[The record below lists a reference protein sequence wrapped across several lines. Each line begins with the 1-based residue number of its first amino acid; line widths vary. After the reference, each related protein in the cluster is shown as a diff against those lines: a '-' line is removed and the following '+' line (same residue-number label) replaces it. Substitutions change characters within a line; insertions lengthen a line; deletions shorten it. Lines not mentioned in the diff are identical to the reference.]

1 MTDYYRSV
9 DDVIYDILWPG
20 GGMQPH
26 IILDSGSQR
35 HNAIVEVLRRI
46 PELEYENL
54 QNFADDF
61 FWFIPPQRLGG
72 YIFPAP
78 ATYTPELSGGQK
90 LIPHSKVLYLSQALE
105 KSAWDIVVAT
115 VAHELTHIALQHKTF
130 LSLKVDEI
138 QEREA
143 FECMISWGFEK
154 EAKKLKK
161 VNKWYV
167 AYEKKFFNPLRTE
180 MIF

>member
-1 MTDYYRSV
+1 MADYYRSV

-46 PELEYENL
+46 PEPEYQSLLNL
-54 QNFADDF
+54 ADDF
-61 FWFIPPQRLGG
+61 YWFIPPPRLGG
-72 YIFPAP
+72 FILPAP
-78 ATYTPELSGGQK
+78 ATFTPELSTGKK
-90 LIPHSKVLYLSQALE
+90 LIPHSKVLYLSPALE

-115 VAHELTHIALQHKTF
+115 IAHELTHIALQHETF
-130 LSLKVDEI
+130 HSQELDEI
-138 QEREA
+138 GEKEA
-143 FECMISWGFEK
+143 FELMNSWGFEN

-161 VNKWYV
+161 VNKWYA
-167 AYEKKFFNPLRTE
+167 AYEKSLNIPGET
-180 MIF
+180 